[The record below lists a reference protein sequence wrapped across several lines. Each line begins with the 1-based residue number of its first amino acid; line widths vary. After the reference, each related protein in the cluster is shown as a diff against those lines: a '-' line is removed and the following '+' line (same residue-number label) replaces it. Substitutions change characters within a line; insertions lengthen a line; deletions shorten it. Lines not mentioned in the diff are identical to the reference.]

1 MNISEGNQTSS
12 KRLAE
17 ILTKEMKRVNKE
29 KLEKYGLISSGIHQ
43 ISPINVKVEQY
54 SKNSK
59 HDLTQEKRENPKV
72 VRNLFKEKLQLQML
86 KKQY

>member
-1 MNISEGNQTSS
+1 MNISEDKKTSS

-17 ILTKEMKRVNKE
+17 ILTREMKKANKE

-43 ISPINVKVEQY
+43 VSPMNIKIEQY
-54 SKNSK
+54 SNNSK
-59 HDLTQEKRENPKV
+59 YDLTLEKREHPKV

-86 KKQY
+86 KKQC